1 MEIDDRKIKILE
13 AIIND
18 YINTGEPVGSRT
30 IARKYELGVS
40 SATIRNEMADLEEM
54 GYLEQLHT
62 SSGRKPSD
70 KGYRLYVDK
79 LMKAHQITPQEEL
92 IIKGMLID
100 AALFEVDKII
110 RQASLVLSKLTQL
123 TCIVKAPSVRKSY
136 LKALQLINI
145 DRGSILLII
154 VTDSGIIKNNMIRVN
169 NPIDAEMLVK
179 LNNMLTA
186 RLKNLTI
193 EDINLEVINN
203 IKIDLQGYE
212 DIFNAIIPALY
223 ECLNEEENAD
233 MIMEGETNILQYPE
247 YNDIVRAKEFISF
260 LDDKE
265 SLKKILPET
274 ADATISI
281 GGENYV
287 PGAREYSI
295 ISRAYS
301 KGDRPLGS
309 IGIIGPTRMDYSK
322 VISLLNTVIELLN
335 RNINGFDKWRG

>member
-18 YINTGEPVGSRT
+18 YINTGEPIGSRT

-40 SATIRNEMADLEEM
+40 SATIRNEMADLEDM
-54 GYLEQLHT
+54 GYLEHLHT

-79 LMKAHQITPQEEL
+79 LMKAHQITAQEEL
-92 IIKGMLID
+92 LIRGMLMD
-100 AALFEVDKII
+100 AAMFEVDKII
-110 RQASLVLSKLTQL
+110 RQVSLLLSRLTQL
-123 TCIVKAPSVRKSY
+123 TCIIKATSVGKSC

-145 DRGSILLII
+145 DNGSILLVI
-154 VTDSGIIKNNMIRVN
+154 VTDSSIIKNNMIRIHK
-169 NPIDAEMLVK
+169 PIEADVLQK
-179 LNNMLTA
+179 LNNMLNV

-193 EDINLEVINN
+193 EGINLEVINN

-223 ECLNEEENAD
+223 ECLNEEESSEV
-233 MIMEGETNILQYPE
+233 ILEGETNILHYPE

-265 SLKKILPET
+265 SLKKILPT
-274 ADATISI
+274 SKDTTISI
-281 GGENYV
+281 GVENYI
-287 PGAREYSI
+287 PEAREYSV

-301 KGDRPLGS
+301 KGDNPLGS

-322 VISLLNTVIELLN
+322 VISLLNKVIELLN
-335 RNINGFDKWRG
+335 RNLNNFDEWG